1 MAESND
7 TDDMDI
13 NSTET
18 ILRINYKQ
26 HSIVINT
33 QTPNR
38 QLWYSCTKSGP
49 QRFDYHVKGDQNG
62 SGEWLNKNGEEIL

>member
-1 MAESND
+1 
-7 TDDMDI
+7 MDI
-13 NSTET
+13 SSTDQV
-18 ILRINYKQ
+18 LRININK

-49 QRFDYHVKGDQNG
+49 QRFDYVKNN
-62 SGEWLNKNGEEIL
+62 S